1 MALVVGVSVWT
12 LITEL
17 PLLMASHPVAP
28 PPLPIGPERPEKVQ
42 EQSINLEEF
51 SMEIDGRDVQ
61 CGAAELGTGPRAPF
75 AYNPDSSDRSQ
86 EVTFQATTC
95 RLRF

>member
-1 MALVVGVSVWT
+1 MPVVDGVLVWT
-12 LITEL
+12 LMTGL

-28 PPLPIGPERPEKVQ
+28 PPLPIEPERPEKVQ

-61 CGAAELGTGPRAPF
+61 CGAAEFGTGRRAPF
-75 AYNPDSSDRSQ
+75 AYNPDSSDSSQ